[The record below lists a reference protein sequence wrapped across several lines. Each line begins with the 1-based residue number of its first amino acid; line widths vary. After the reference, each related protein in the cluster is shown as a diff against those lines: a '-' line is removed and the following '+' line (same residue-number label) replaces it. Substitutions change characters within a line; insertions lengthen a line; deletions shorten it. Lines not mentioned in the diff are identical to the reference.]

1 MQVLRGTP
9 TFSWRCKALGTYHKL
24 RELMALPKHR
34 RPTYFFM
41 SDVSDVFLGRLPVD
55 DDIVAHLSEVYGAV
69 GTDWDLLL
77 GSTGADWLVCPWIV
91 SRLQLVAQL
100 QLWDVA
106 VQLQYVASCKSQTHV
121 ARLRS

>member
-1 MQVLRGTP
+1 
-9 TFSWRCKALGTYHKL
+9 
-24 RELMALPKHR
+24 
-34 RPTYFFM
+34 M

-106 VQLQYVASCKSQTHV
+106 VQATAKLQITNTCCTTAIMN
-121 ARLRS
+121 A